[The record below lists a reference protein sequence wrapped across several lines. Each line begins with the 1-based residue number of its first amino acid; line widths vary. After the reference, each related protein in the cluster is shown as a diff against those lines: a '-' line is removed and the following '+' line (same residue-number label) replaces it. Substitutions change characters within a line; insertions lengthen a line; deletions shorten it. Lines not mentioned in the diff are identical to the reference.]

1 LSESER
7 VKTGIKGL
15 DELIEGGLP
24 KGFSFL
30 LLGGPG
36 TGKTTFGVQYLYKG
50 ATEYGENGLYVT
62 FDEPPYSITSNS
74 QRYGWNL
81 LEDEEEQKLINNIAK
96 LVVHKGLEA
105 PAIMF
110 LEVTRSLSFI
120 ASQLAIVALGPL
132 QWLFEL
138 EGPKYTG
145 LFMKKE
151 NVSRIIDRIEE
162 LSNPK
167 P

>member
-1 LSESER
+1 MICEDGRPGLSEFD
-7 VKTGIKGL
+7 L
-15 DELIEGGLP
+15 
-24 KGFSFL
+24 
-30 LLGGPG
+30 
-36 TGKTTFGVQYLYKG
+36 
-50 ATEYGENGLYVT
+50 TE
-62 FDEPPYSITSNS
+62 
-74 QRYGWNL
+74 
-81 LEDEEEQKLINNIAK
+81 EEEQKLINNIAK
-96 LVVHKGLEA
+96 LVVDKGLEA

-110 LEVTRSLSFI
+110 LEVTRPLSFI

-162 LSNPK
+162 LSKPK

>member
-1 LSESER
+1 LSEF
-7 VKTGIKGL
+7 
-15 DELIEGGLP
+15 EL
-24 KGFSFL
+24 
-30 LLGGPG
+30 
-36 TGKTTFGVQYLYKG
+36 T
-50 ATEYGENGLYVT
+50 
-62 FDEPPYSITSNS
+62 
-74 QRYGWNL
+74 
-81 LEDEEEQKLINNIAK
+81 DEEEQKLINNIAK
-96 LVVHKGLEA
+96 LVVDKGLEA

-110 LEVTRSLSFI
+110 LEVTRPFSFI

-151 NVSRIIDRIEE
+151 NVNRIIERIEA
-162 LSNPK
+162 LSKPK

>member
-1 LSESER
+1 MSEF
-7 VKTGIKGL
+7 
-15 DELIEGGLP
+15 EL
-24 KGFSFL
+24 
-30 LLGGPG
+30 
-36 TGKTTFGVQYLYKG
+36 T
-50 ATEYGENGLYVT
+50 
-62 FDEPPYSITSNS
+62 
-74 QRYGWNL
+74 
-81 LEDEEEQKLINNIAK
+81 DEEERKLIDNIAK
-96 LVVHKGLEA
+96 LVVDKGLEA

-110 LEVTRSLSFI
+110 LEVTRPLSFI

-151 NVSRIIDRIEE
+151 NVNRIIERIEA
-162 LSNPK
+162 LSKPK